1 MAFTSML
8 LVFMLSFQLASYDT
22 MKSSMLRIFDG
33 FGQFQIE
40 GYRDDP
46 EMDKVIADPAALLAD
61 LERVPGVAVA
71 AARGIRL
78 PDGVIADALAFFDGL
93 PPGSI
98 PSMHRDIAGGRPS
111 ELEQLSGAVVRL
123 GRECGV
129 ATPIHQ
135 FMHAALLPSELAARG
150 P

>member
-1 MAFTSML
+1 
-8 LVFMLSFQLASYDT
+8 
-22 MKSSMLRIFDG
+22 
-33 FGQFQIE
+33 
-40 GYRDDP
+40 
-46 EMDKVIADPAALLAD
+46 
-61 LERVPGVAVA
+61 
-71 AARGIRL
+71 
-78 PDGVIADALAFFDGL
+78 FFDGL

-98 PSMHRDIAGGRPS
+98 PSMHRDIASGRPS

-150 P
+150 KGTGR